1 MIWRPQFASPP
12 SRNKTTKHSVEVGTF
27 FLETKNLSNL
37 LLRQIQPNSKP
48 HFSKFSPPSHFPH
61 LFSIQPCNF
70 YLDFMRMK
78 AGSKMAEQLK
88 QYGYQIRSKHDWI
101 RAPSFPSASPSSSS
115 SRGEVLLVILEIL
128 MFTFLIFSG
137 VSLYFKHMRLAFLF
151 ICITGII
158 LVCARIAKQIRQD
171 REWKRRMLL
180 PLSM

>member
-1 MIWRPQFASPP
+1 
-12 SRNKTTKHSVEVGTF
+12 
-27 FLETKNLSNL
+27 
-37 LLRQIQPNSKP
+37 
-48 HFSKFSPPSHFPH
+48 
-61 LFSIQPCNF
+61 
-70 YLDFMRMK
+70 MRMK

-115 SRGEVLLVILEIL
+115 SRGDVLLVILEIL